1 MDIILYTTDNVKHRF
16 IAHKKNLKE
25 FEQFQLPNPGGPLAG
40 PGSGRSKSVLS
51 RFGHLRGKS
60 VKLTY
65 FVDPGNNSK
74 KILLKLDLL

>member
-1 MDIILYTTDNVKHRF
+1 MDIILYTADNVKHRF
-16 IAHKKNLKE
+16 IAHKKNLKQ
-25 FEQFQLPNPGGPLAG
+25 FELFQPAG
-40 PGSGRSKSVLS
+40 SDSAHSTSVLA

-74 KILLKLDLL
+74 KIMKKLEIL